1 MKLQLAIAELMQLFD
16 DGTTQHLLGRQTGG
30 ADTGID
36 PVREIL
42 YYQLQRLGIVVQ
54 DARDHLQFIGPAG
67 DRAMVGKEGV
77 VFHVFYASSNS
88 SNRRKSFR
96 FSCLHRID

>member
-54 DARDHLQFIGPAG
+54 DARDHLQFIGQLVIGPWW
-67 DRAMVGKEGV
+67 GKGALFFTLLTHLRTPEIV
-77 VFHVFYASSNS
+77 LS
-88 SNRRKSFR
+88 R
-96 FSCLHRID
+96 FSLIVYTR

>member
-54 DARDHLQFIGPAG
+54 DARDHLQFIGQLVIGPWWG
-67 DRAMVGKEGV
+67 EEGV

-88 SNRRKSFR
+88 SNRRKSFQS
-96 FSCLHRID
+96 SCLHQIV